1 VREDGRSGYT
11 DPPVRTF
18 LPPAYLRRFAA
29 PGERLPLCWIYKPA
43 IGEWKPAPLAPDGSD
58 RHFNEADEEELRKA
72 DALDDRLE
80 AVDPAVDALVAR
92 LLAER
97 PVLDGAER
105 ALLADWAALMGVR
118 LSSRFKRVSEDE
130 ARRGHEE
137 LRPVLLEMGWV
148 FWEAVAPAYFITS
161 SSPFH
166 VAFPRA
172 DESHAA
178 AHDLAT
184 RSVEITLPLSPRLV
198 LHATW
203 KRKGQLWKEAGQL
216 ALDEVNGRTMLRAAR
231 FLAAHKPAVPG

>member
-1 VREDGRSGYT
+1 
-11 DPPVRTF
+11 VRTF

-29 PGERLPLCWIYKPA
+29 PRAAPDEGAGGPA
-43 IGEWKPAPLAPDGSD
+43 SCFVYRPALGEWKPAPLLKTGPD

-80 AVDPAVDALVAR
+80 AIDPAVDALVAR
-92 LLAER
+92 LLASR
-97 PVLDGAER
+97 PVLDPSER
-105 ALLADWAALMGVR
+105 ALLADWSALMGVR
-118 LSSRFKRVSEDE
+118 LSSRFKRVSEAE

-137 LRPVLLEMGWV
+137 LGPVLLEMGWV
-148 FWEAVAPAYFITS
+148 FWEAEAPAYFITS
-161 SSPFH
+161 SAPFH

-172 DESHAA
+172 DESSAA
-178 AHDLAT
+178 AHDLTT

-203 KRKGQLWKEAGQL
+203 KRRDQLWKTAGQL
-216 ALDEVNGRTMLRAAR
+216 ALDEVNGRTMLRAGR

>member
-1 VREDGRSGYT
+1 VRA
-11 DPPVRTF
+11 F

-29 PGERLPLCWIYKPA
+29 PSAAPGEAETCFVYRPA
-43 IGEWKPAPLAPDGSD
+43 LGEWKPAPLVKAGPD

-80 AVDPAVDALVAR
+80 ALDPAVDALVSR
-92 LLAER
+92 LLADR
-97 PVLDGAER
+97 PVLDAAER
-105 ALLADWAALMGVR
+105 AQLADWSALMGVR
-118 LSSRFKRVSEDE
+118 LSSRFKRVSADE

-137 LRPVLLEMGWV
+137 LTPVLLEMGWV
-148 FWEAVAPAYFITS
+148 FWEAAAPAYFITS
-161 SSPFH
+161 SAPFH

-172 DESHAA
+172 DESSAA

-216 ALDEVNGRTMLRAAR
+216 ALDEVNGRTMLRAGR

>member
-1 VREDGRSGYT
+1 M
-11 DPPVRTF
+11 RTF

-29 PGERLPLCWIYKPA
+29 PGERLPHCWIYKPA
-43 IGEWKPAPLAPDGSD
+43 IGEWKPSPLVPDGSD
-58 RHFNEADEEELRKA
+58 RHFNEADEEDLRKA

-80 AVDPAVDALVAR
+80 ALDPAVDALVAR

-105 ALLADWAALMGVR
+105 ALLADWSALMGVR
-118 LSSRFKRVSEDE
+118 LSSRFTRVSAEE

-148 FWEAVAPAYFITS
+148 FWEAAAPAYFITS
-161 SSPFH
+161 SAPFH

-172 DESHAA
+172 DESSAVA
-178 AHDLAT
+178 NDLTT

-203 KRKGQLWKEAGQL
+203 KRKAQLWRPAGQL
-216 ALDEVNGRTMLRAAR
+216 ALDEVNGRTMLRARR